1 MLMLLTSLLILFIAL
16 FMLLFAYTMR
26 HNDARQRS
34 VEALYW
40 MSGMMAATDVVVLLL
55 WAVG

>member
-1 MLMLLTSLLILFIAL
+1 MLLTSLLILFIAL